1 MMKTE
6 ITADEIVSLLHSLG
20 YRASYELNDIN
31 LIVSSASQGF
41 DWYIHISVTEE
52 SEASDFLI
60 FSHTR
65 LVSPVLFP
73 VGKICN
79 QFNIISP
86 NGVATFRMDDNHDL
100 TEDVMISLDFSVSL
114 TGGVADECRG
124 SNPPRRP
131 AWIRPSWPKRAC
143 RPASR
148 HRGPMAFST
157 SWR

>member
-6 ITADEIVSLLHSLG
+6 ITADEIVSLLHELG

-41 DWYIHISVTEE
+41 EWYIHISVTEE

-79 QFNIISP
+79 QFNTISP
-86 NGVATFRMDDNHDL
+86 YGVATFRMDDNHDL

-114 TGGVADECRG
+114 TGGVTDAWLEDSISMWDYILGTFDKTVRDCEE
-124 SNPPRRP
+124 P
-131 AWIRPSWPKRAC
+131 AAKNDP
-143 RPASR
+143 
-148 HRGPMAFST
+148 F
-157 SWR
+157 

>member
-41 DWYIHISVTEE
+41 EWYIHISVTEE

-114 TGGVADECRG
+114 TGGVADEWLEDSISMWDYILGTFDKTVRECEE
-124 SNPPRRP
+124 
-131 AWIRPSWPKRAC
+131 
-143 RPASR
+143 
-148 HRGPMAFST
+148 PMSKNDPF
-157 SWR
+157 

>member
-6 ITADEIVSLLHSLG
+6 ITADEIVSLLHALG

-41 DWYIHISVTEE
+41 EWYIHISVTEE

-114 TGGVADECRG
+114 TGGVADEWLEDSISMWDYILGTFDKTVRECEE
-124 SNPPRRP
+124 
-131 AWIRPSWPKRAC
+131 
-143 RPASR
+143 PASKDES
-148 HRGPMAFST
+148 F
-157 SWR
+157 

>member
-6 ITADEIVSLLHSLG
+6 ITAEEIVSLLHSMG

-41 DWYIHISVTEE
+41 EWYIHISVTEE

-79 QFNIISP
+79 QFNTISP

-114 TGGVADECRG
+114 TGGVADEWLEDSISMWDYILG
-124 SNPPRRP
+124 
-131 AWIRPSWPKRAC
+131 
-143 RPASR
+143 
-148 HRGPMAFST
+148 AFDKTVRECEEPTAKDQSF
-157 SWR
+157 

>member
-31 LIVSSASQGF
+31 LIISSASQGF
-41 DWYIHISVTEE
+41 EWYIHISVTEE

-114 TGGVADECRG
+114 TGGVADEWLEDSISMWDYILGTFDKTVRECEE
-124 SNPPRRP
+124 
-131 AWIRPSWPKRAC
+131 
-143 RPASR
+143 PASTDE
-148 HRGPMAFST
+148 PF
-157 SWR
+157 

>member
-114 TGGVADECRG
+114 TGGVADEWLEDSISMWDYILGTFDKTVRECEE
-124 SNPPRRP
+124 P
-131 AWIRPSWPKRAC
+131 
-143 RPASR
+143 
-148 HRGPMAFST
+148 T
-157 SWR
+157 SKNDPF

>member
-41 DWYIHISVTEE
+41 EWYIHISVTEE

-114 TGGVADECRG
+114 TGGVADEWLEDSISMWDYILGTFDKTVRECEE
-124 SNPPRRP
+124 P
-131 AWIRPSWPKRAC
+131 AAKDEP
-143 RPASR
+143 
-148 HRGPMAFST
+148 F
-157 SWR
+157 

>member
-41 DWYIHISVTEE
+41 EWYIHISVTEE

-86 NGVATFRMDDNHDL
+86 NGVATLRMDDNHDL

-114 TGGVADECRG
+114 TGGVADEWLEDSISMWDYILGTFDKTVRECEE
-124 SNPPRRP
+124 
-131 AWIRPSWPKRAC
+131 
-143 RPASR
+143 
-148 HRGPMAFST
+148 PMSKNDPF
-157 SWR
+157 

>member
-41 DWYIHISVTEE
+41 EWEIHISVTEE

-114 TGGVADECRG
+114 TGGVADEWLEDSISMWDYILGTFDKTVRECEE
-124 SNPPRRP
+124 P
-131 AWIRPSWPKRAC
+131 AAKDEP
-143 RPASR
+143 
-148 HRGPMAFST
+148 F
-157 SWR
+157 

>member
-6 ITADEIVSLLHSLG
+6 ITADEIVSLLHELG

-41 DWYIHISVTEE
+41 EWYIHISVTEE

-114 TGGVADECRG
+114 TGGVADEWLEDSISMWDYILGTFDKTVRECEE
-124 SNPPRRP
+124 
-131 AWIRPSWPKRAC
+131 
-143 RPASR
+143 PASKDES
-148 HRGPMAFST
+148 F
-157 SWR
+157 

>member
-41 DWYIHISVTEE
+41 EWHIHISVTEE

-114 TGGVADECRG
+114 TGGVADEWLEDSISMWDYILGTFDKTVRECEE
-124 SNPPRRP
+124 PTAKDEP
-131 AWIRPSWPKRAC
+131 
-143 RPASR
+143 
-148 HRGPMAFST
+148 F
-157 SWR
+157 

>member
-6 ITADEIVSLLHSLG
+6 ITADEIVSLLHELG

-41 DWYIHISVTEE
+41 EWYIHISVTEE

-100 TEDVMISLDFSVSL
+100 TEDVLISLDFSVSL
-114 TGGVADECRG
+114 TGGVADEWLEDSVSMWDYILG
-124 SNPPRRP
+124 
-131 AWIRPSWPKRAC
+131 
-143 RPASR
+143 
-148 HRGPMAFST
+148 AFDKT
-157 SWR
+157 VRECEEPIVKDEPF

>member
-6 ITADEIVSLLHSLG
+6 ITADEIVSLLHDMG
-20 YRASYELNDIN
+20 YRASSELNDIN

-41 DWYIHISVTEE
+41 EWYVHISVTEE

-114 TGGVADECRG
+114 TGGVADEWLEDSVSMWDYILGTFDKTVRECEE
-124 SNPPRRP
+124 P
-131 AWIRPSWPKRAC
+131 
-143 RPASR
+143 
-148 HRGPMAFST
+148 T
-157 SWR
+157 SKNDPF

>member
-6 ITADEIVSLLHSLG
+6 ITADEIVSLLHALG

-41 DWYIHISVTEE
+41 EWYIHISATEE

-100 TEDVMISLDFSVSL
+100 TEDVLISLDFSVSL
-114 TGGVADECRG
+114 TGGVADEWLEDSVSMWDYILG
-124 SNPPRRP
+124 
-131 AWIRPSWPKRAC
+131 
-143 RPASR
+143 
-148 HRGPMAFST
+148 AFDKT
-157 SWR
+157 VRECEEPIVKDEPF

>member
-41 DWYIHISVTEE
+41 EWYIHISVTEE

-114 TGGVADECRG
+114 TGGVADEWLEDSVSMWDYILGTFDKTVRECEE
-124 SNPPRRP
+124 P
-131 AWIRPSWPKRAC
+131 
-143 RPASR
+143 
-148 HRGPMAFST
+148 T
-157 SWR
+157 SKNDPF

>member
-41 DWYIHISVTEE
+41 EWEIHISVTEE

-86 NGVATFRMDDNHDL
+86 NGVAAFRMDDNHDL

-114 TGGVADECRG
+114 TGGVADEWLEDSISMWDYILGTFDKTVRECEE
-124 SNPPRRP
+124 P
-131 AWIRPSWPKRAC
+131 AAKNDP
-143 RPASR
+143 
-148 HRGPMAFST
+148 F
-157 SWR
+157 

>member
-6 ITADEIVSLLHSLG
+6 ITADEIVSLLHELG

-41 DWYIHISVTEE
+41 EWYIHISVTEE

-114 TGGVADECRG
+114 TGGVADEWLEDSISMWDYILGTFDKTVRECEE
-124 SNPPRRP
+124 P
-131 AWIRPSWPKRAC
+131 AAKDEP
-143 RPASR
+143 
-148 HRGPMAFST
+148 F
-157 SWR
+157 

>member
-41 DWYIHISVTEE
+41 EWYIHISVTEE

-114 TGGVADECRG
+114 TGGVADEWLEDSISMWDYILGTFDKTVRECEE
-124 SNPPRRP
+124 P
-131 AWIRPSWPKRAC
+131 
-143 RPASR
+143 
-148 HRGPMAFST
+148 T
-157 SWR
+157 SKNDLF

>member
-1 MMKTE
+1 MKTE
-6 ITADEIVSLLHSLG
+6 ITADEIVSLLQSLG

-41 DWYIHISVTEE
+41 EWYIHISATEE

-100 TEDVMISLDFSVSL
+100 TEDVLISLDFSVSL
-114 TGGVADECRG
+114 TGGVADEWLEDSISMWDYILGTFDKTVRECEE
-124 SNPPRRP
+124 PIVKDEP
-131 AWIRPSWPKRAC
+131 
-143 RPASR
+143 
-148 HRGPMAFST
+148 F
-157 SWR
+157 

>member
-6 ITADEIVSLLHSLG
+6 ITADEVVSLLHGLG

-41 DWYIHISVTEE
+41 EWYIHISVTEE

-114 TGGVADECRG
+114 TGGVADEWLEDSISMWDYILGTFDKTVRECEE
-124 SNPPRRP
+124 P
-131 AWIRPSWPKRAC
+131 AILNS
-143 RPASR
+143 
-148 HRGPMAFST
+148 
-157 SWR
+157 

>member
-41 DWYIHISVTEE
+41 EWYIHISVTEE

-114 TGGVADECRG
+114 TGGVADEWLEDSISMWDYILGTFDKTVRECEE
-124 SNPPRRP
+124 PIVKDEP
-131 AWIRPSWPKRAC
+131 
-143 RPASR
+143 
-148 HRGPMAFST
+148 F
-157 SWR
+157 

>member
-6 ITADEIVSLLHSLG
+6 ITADEIVSLLHALG
-20 YRASYELNDIN
+20 YRASYELNEIN

-41 DWYIHISVTEE
+41 EWYIHISVTEE

-79 QFNIISP
+79 QFNTISP
-86 NGVATFRMDDNHDL
+86 NGVATFRMDDNQDL

-114 TGGVADECRG
+114 TGGVADEWLEDSISMWDYILGTFDKTVRECEEPTAK
-124 SNPPRRP
+124 NDP
-131 AWIRPSWPKRAC
+131 
-143 RPASR
+143 
-148 HRGPMAFST
+148 F
-157 SWR
+157 

>member
-6 ITADEIVSLLHSLG
+6 ITADEIVSLLHALG

-86 NGVATFRMDDNHDL
+86 NGVATFRMDDNYDL

-114 TGGVADECRG
+114 TGGVADEWLEDSISMWDYILGTFDKTVRECEEPTG
-124 SNPPRRP
+124 KDDP
-131 AWIRPSWPKRAC
+131 
-143 RPASR
+143 
-148 HRGPMAFST
+148 F
-157 SWR
+157 

>member
-6 ITADEIVSLLHSLG
+6 ITAEEIVSLLHSLG

-41 DWYIHISVTEE
+41 EWYIHISVTEE

-79 QFNIISP
+79 QFNMISP

-114 TGGVADECRG
+114 TGGVADEWLEDSISMWDYILGTFDKTVRECEE
-124 SNPPRRP
+124 P
-131 AWIRPSWPKRAC
+131 
-143 RPASR
+143 
-148 HRGPMAFST
+148 T
-157 SWR
+157 SKNDPF

>member
-6 ITADEIVSLLHSLG
+6 ITADEIVSLLHELG
-20 YRASYELNDIN
+20 YRASYELNETN

-41 DWYIHISVTEE
+41 GWEIHISVTEE

-60 FSHTR
+60 FSHVR
-65 LVSPVLFP
+65 LVNPVLFP

-100 TEDVMISLDFSVSL
+100 SEDVMISLSFSVSL
-114 TGGVADECRG
+114 TGGVADEWLEDSISMWDYILGTFDKTVRECEE
-124 SNPPRRP
+124 P
-131 AWIRPSWPKRAC
+131 AATDDP
-143 RPASR
+143 
-148 HRGPMAFST
+148 F
-157 SWR
+157 

>member
-1 MMKTE
+1 MKTE
-6 ITADEIVSLLHSLG
+6 ITADEIVSLLHALG

-41 DWYIHISVTEE
+41 EWYIHISVTEE

-114 TGGVADECRG
+114 TGGVADEWLEDSISMWDYILGTFDKTVRECEE
-124 SNPPRRP
+124 
-131 AWIRPSWPKRAC
+131 
-143 RPASR
+143 PASKDES
-148 HRGPMAFST
+148 F
-157 SWR
+157 